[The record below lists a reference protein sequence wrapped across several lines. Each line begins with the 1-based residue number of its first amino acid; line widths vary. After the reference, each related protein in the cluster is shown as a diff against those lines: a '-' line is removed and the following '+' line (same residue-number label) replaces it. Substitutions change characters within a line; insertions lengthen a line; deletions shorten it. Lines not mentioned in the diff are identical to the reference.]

1 MTLFETDRVRV
12 IDRVVHW
19 VPRRRVWMRQLSTT
33 GNARRRPRLATVR
46 HGQTVEN
53 ARGRWQGLR
62 DSPLTDEG
70 RQQAMALGE
79 RLKPQGPW
87 TAIYTSP
94 LGRAVESAGLLAA
107 ALGAP
112 VLPPERDLREYD
124 FGAWDGLTPAE
135 LAARGFWT
143 AVGRDAEF
151 TPPGGEPFAAAA
163 RRLTAALARI
173 ASAHAGDDIVV
184 VTHGLALAAGL
195 ALMLTG
201 DARNAARYA
210 LPNGGLALVRM
221 DIGAPPAGQLV
232 AIDGPMSCGMG
243 DLQGLA

>member
-1 MTLFETDRVRV
+1 MN
-12 IDRVVHW
+12 
-19 VPRRRVWMRQLSTT
+19 TT
-33 GNARRRPRLATVR
+33 GADDRRPPRLAIVR

-62 DSPLTDEG
+62 DSPLTDVG
-70 RQQAMALGE
+70 RQQARAVGE

-87 TAIYTSP
+87 AAIYTSP
-94 LGRAVESAGLLAA
+94 LGRAVESAELLAA

-112 VLPPERDLREYD
+112 VVPPERELREYD
-124 FGAWDGLTPAE
+124 FGEWDGLTPAE
-135 LAARGFWT
+135 LEARGFWT

-151 TPPGGEPFAAAA
+151 TPPDGEPFAAAA

-173 ASAHAGDDIVV
+173 ASAHAGDDVVV

-221 DIGAPPAGQLV
+221 DSGAPPAGRLV

-243 DLQGLA
+243 ELQGLA